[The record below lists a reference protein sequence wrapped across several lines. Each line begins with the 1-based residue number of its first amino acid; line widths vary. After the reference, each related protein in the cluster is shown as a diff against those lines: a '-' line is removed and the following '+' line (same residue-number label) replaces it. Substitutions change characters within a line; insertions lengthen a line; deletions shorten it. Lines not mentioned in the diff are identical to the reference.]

1 MKYIIYYDS
10 VLHRQLFKCTKK
22 GTQINVQLHQKLK
35 KITKKLTAQK
45 MITNKCPITTNAQ
58 IKIKKEL
65 IGQKIQ
71 QKALKRKKKSLKL
84 MKKNNSES
92 ECTKSKNHVKCKII
106 VKRLNCL
113 ARKLIYLESPF

>member
-1 MKYIIYYDS
+1 MPGRREGCAQTSLGKTSLKYIIYYDS

-84 MKKNNSES
+84 MRKNIIQSLNAQ
-92 ECTKSKNHVKCKII
+92 NRKIT
-106 VKRLNCL
+106 
-113 ARKLIYLESPF
+113 